1 MVGHVIEI
9 PRIIRR
15 KKKIVTILDSDA
27 DRDLRE
33 LIDEYLGMD
42 AAHLFDQVIEQTE
55 QDIMEEYGIDGIPG
69 DDYESI
75 SDGYRNMLVDTMN
88 ELQEIVYAKRI
99 DRKRLENLWKNL
111 HNNL

>member
-1 MVGHVIEI
+1 MGHVLEI

-15 KKKIVTILDSDA
+15 KKKIVTIFDDEA

-33 LIDEYLGMD
+33 LIDEYLGME
-42 AAHLFDQVIEQTE
+42 AAYLFDQVLEQE
-55 QDIMEEYGIDGIPG
+55 RENIMEEYGIDEIPG
-69 DDYESI
+69 DDYEKI

-111 HNNL
+111 NNNL